1 MLLQKFTAR
10 ACGYV
15 ENTGVVESE
24 SGATKGLKL
33 LLKTSQRDPSLQS
46 FDAFQLKQEEPKLKK
61 KKKKKKE
68 RRTKDEIQNY
78 DKRF

>member
-24 SGATKGLKL
+24 SGATKELKL
-33 LLKTSQRDPSLQS
+33 LLKTSQKDPSLQS
-46 FDAFQLKQEEPKLKK
+46 LDTFQLKQEEDMIKVILRILSK
-61 KKKKKKE
+61 
-68 RRTKDEIQNY
+68 QV
-78 DKRF
+78 

>member
-33 LLKTSQRDPSLQS
+33 LLKTSQKDPSLQS
-46 FDAFQLKQEEPKLKK
+46 LDTFQLKQEEDMIKVILRILSK
-61 KKKKKKE
+61 
-68 RRTKDEIQNY
+68 QV
-78 DKRF
+78 